1 MVELRPRTWGSS
13 VLLGR
18 NPRSLLRT
26 SDGDW
31 ATTDGG
37 TPTTHILK
45 PVAGDYRRI
54 DIVEHMTMRAAEM
67 MGLSVASTSLDS
79 FDGVRTFVATRY
91 DREYVDGLWRRLHQ
105 EDLGQS
111 LAVPPAKKYQRLDG
125 GPGVADV
132 ARLFRGLSRPRDRS
146 SAAWAFYQGL
156 MFNTVLECTDAHI
169 KNYAVM
175 LSGNAV
181 TLAPLYDLA
190 TFAPIGRPMARRAPR

>member
-91 DREYVDGLWRRLHQ
+91 DREYVDGC
-105 EDLGQS
+105 G
-111 LAVPPAKKYQRLDG
+111 
-125 GPGVADV
+125 ADCI
-132 ARLFRGLSRPRDRS
+132 RKISDNRWLCLQPRS
-146 SAAWAFYQGL
+146 TSAW
-156 MFNTVLECTDAHI
+156 TVDQA
-169 KNYAVM
+169 
-175 LSGNAV
+175 
-181 TLAPLYDLA
+181 
-190 TFAPIGRPMARRAPR
+190 